1 MNRFNPLNKSS
12 PNSLFNYCIL
22 DTIPPILFPLTSE
35 HYADIG
41 ALDRITTLQKFKHV
55 TLFSDLSL
63 PSNTHSDL

>member
-41 ALDRITTLQKFKHV
+41 ARSDYNLQKFKHV